1 MNLKIKKYLLLLIIC
16 FSNLFLSKF
25 VFALTDEG
33 QWKPQIVEKM
43 YILPPKQLN
52 RVLEND
58 FRSSSLAAILNNK
71 DKKIKSRHLKISNLN
86 KAVLGFDG
94 EEKIELQHQLIVE
107 KKDYIRDMHQMLKM
121 KKKELKTRKQFFKNI
136 EKKIKIKNSLNVNNS
151 SLMKKRNTILKKT
164 SNLDNK
170 ILDDVLFSSSK
181 KSKYSQAYS
190 KNKVAIASLRDA
202 INKHP
207 MSNFNSKSVTSNKI
221 NSINNYIENI
231 ENEVAII
238 ELKEELLNY
247 MAKLVALDAMQLAE
261 NITDNNNDEN
271 ILTNYNDPN
280 DAIEFFIN

>member
-1 MNLKIKKYLLLLIIC
+1 MNLKIKNYFLLLIIC

-25 VFALTDEG
+25 VFALTKED

-71 DKKIKSRHLKISNLN
+71 DKKIKSRHLKITNLN
-86 KAVLGFDG
+86 EAILGFEG

-107 KKDYIRDMHQMLKM
+107 KKDYIKDMHKMLKM
-121 KKKELKTRKQFFKNI
+121 KKKELNTKKLFFKNI
-136 EKKIKIKNSLNVNNS
+136 EKRVKIKNSLNLHKS
-151 SLMKKRNTILKKT
+151 SLLKKRDTILKKS

-170 ILDDVLFSSSK
+170 ILDNVFFSSSK
-181 KSKYSQAYS
+181 KSKYSEAYS
-190 KNKVAIASLRDA
+190 KNKSAIVSLREA
-202 INKHP
+202 IKKHP

-261 NITDNNNDEN
+261 HITENNDDEN
-271 ILTNYNDPN
+271 NSINYNDPN

>member
-1 MNLKIKKYLLLLIIC
+1 MNLKIKKYFLLLIIF
-16 FSNLFLSKF
+16 FSNVILSKV

-58 FRSSSLAAILNNK
+58 FKSSSLAAILNNK
-71 DKKIKSRHLKISNLN
+71 DKKIKNRHLKITNLN
-86 KAVLGFDG
+86 EAVLGFEG

-107 KKDYIRDMHQMLKM
+107 KRDYIKDMHQMLKM
-121 KKKELKTRKQFFKNI
+121 KKKELETRKLFFKNI
-136 EKKIKIKNSLNVNNS
+136 EKKLKIKKSLNVHNS
-151 SLMKKRNTILKKT
+151 TIMNKRDEILKK
-164 SNLDNK
+164 SSKLDNK

-181 KSKYSQAYS
+181 KSKYSQAYA
-190 KNKVAIASLRDA
+190 KNKIAIASLRDA
-202 INKHP
+202 IKKHP
-207 MSNFNSKSVTSNKI
+207 MSNFNAKSVTSNNT
-221 NSINNYIENI
+221 NSIDNYIENI

-261 NITDNNNDEN
+261 NISENNEDESN
-271 ILTNYNDPN
+271 SINYNDPN
-280 DAIEFFIN
+280 DALEFFIN